1 MTKCSTRNS
10 HNYCGLPEKHRPI
23 ACTWQHPLSYHIFS
37 QGNLASGICML
48 IYLKKKK
55 QNKNKIADNQKS
67 MYFYM
72 CHISLVKKKS
82 IPSRNSVKTKN
93 EFVWFQYFY
102 LFYNLI
108 NEHVLNI
115 SDYEILG

>member
-10 HNYCGLPEKHRPI
+10 HNYCGLPEKYQPI

-48 IYLKKKK
+48 IYLKKKTK
-55 QNKNKIADNQKS
+55 QNKNKIADNQKR

-72 CHISLVKKKS
+72 CHISLVQENKKN
-82 IPSRNSVKTKN
+82 IHSRNSVKTKMSL
-93 EFVWFQYFY
+93 FWFQYFN
-102 LFYNLI
+102 LFYYLI

-115 SDYEILG
+115 SDY

>member
-48 IYLKKKK
+48 IYLKKT

-67 MYFYM
+67 MYFDM
-72 CHISLVKKKS
+72 CHISLVQKK
-82 IPSRNSVKTKN
+82 IHRNSVKTKN
-93 EFVWFQYFY
+93 EFV
-102 LFYNLI
+102 
-108 NEHVLNI
+108 
-115 SDYEILG
+115 

>member
-1 MTKCSTRNS
+1 MYVN
-10 HNYCGLPEKHRPI
+10 
-23 ACTWQHPLSYHIFS
+23 LSE
-37 QGNLASGICML
+37 
-48 IYLKKKK
+48 KKK

-67 MYFYM
+67 MYFDM

>member
-10 HNYCGLPEKHRPI
+10 HNYCGLPEKHQPI

-48 IYLKKKK
+48 IYLKKKTK
-55 QNKNKIADNQKS
+55 QNKNKIADNQKR

-72 CHISLVKKKS
+72 CHISLVQKNKKN
-82 IPSRNSVKTKN
+82 IHSRNSVKTKMSL
-93 EFVWFQYFY
+93 FWFQYF
-102 LFYNLI
+102 
-108 NEHVLNI
+108 
-115 SDYEILG
+115 

>member
-1 MTKCSTRNS
+1 MYVNLS
-10 HNYCGLPEKHRPI
+10 EKK
-23 ACTWQHPLSYHIFS
+23 T
-37 QGNLASGICML
+37 
-48 IYLKKKK
+48 K
-55 QNKNKIADNQKS
+55 QNKNKTADNQKR

-72 CHISLVKKKS
+72 CHISLVQKKKS

-93 EFVWFQYFY
+93 EIVWFQYFY

-115 SDYEILG
+115 SDY

>member
-1 MTKCSTRNS
+1 
-10 HNYCGLPEKHRPI
+10 
-23 ACTWQHPLSYHIFS
+23 
-37 QGNLASGICML
+37 ML
-48 IYLKKKK
+48 IYLKKK
-55 QNKNKIADNQKS
+55 QNKIKTKLQIIKKVCI
-67 MYFYM
+67 FT
-72 CHISLVKKKS
+72 CVIFLLLKKKS